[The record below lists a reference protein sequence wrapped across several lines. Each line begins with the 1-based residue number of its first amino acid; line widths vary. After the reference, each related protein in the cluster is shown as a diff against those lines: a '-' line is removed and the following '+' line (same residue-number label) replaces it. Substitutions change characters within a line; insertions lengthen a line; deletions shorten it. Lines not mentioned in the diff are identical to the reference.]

1 MNTRTRWRAIF
12 LDADDTL
19 LDYPAAERAALLA
32 ALTEQHV
39 RGDADELVT
48 RYRTH
53 NADVWR
59 AYERGE
65 ITQQALRTERFHRL
79 AADLGLTQIDIPVLA
94 ERYLDFLS
102 QGAHELPGAADLVA
116 QLARSHPLAIITNG
130 IARVQRAR
138 FARVPFMRH
147 IRHVVISEEA
157 GVAKPDPRIFAGAL
171 AALGVEPH
179 ETLFIGDS
187 TTSDMPAA
195 HAAGMDFCWYNPKA
209 LPVPDGLRV
218 HTDVRTLADIAALVR
233 HDDDDA

>member
-1 MNTRTRWRAIF
+1 VNTRTRWRAIF

-32 ALTEQHV
+32 ALDEQDV

-48 RYRTH
+48 RYRRH

-59 AYERGE
+59 AYERGY

-79 AADLGLTQIDIPVLA
+79 AAELGLTHLDIPLLA

-102 QGAHELPGAADLVA
+102 EGAHELEGAADLVA
-116 QLARSHPLAIITNG
+116 RLARRHPLAIVTNG

-138 FARVPFMRH
+138 FARVPFMQH
-147 IRHVVISEEA
+147 IRHIVISEEA
-157 GVAKPDPRIFAGAL
+157 GVAKPDPRIFAGAF
-171 AALGVEPH
+171 ATLGVGPH

-195 HAAGMDFCWYNPKA
+195 HAAGMDFCWYNPKG

-218 HTDVRTLADIAALVR
+218 HADVRTLADIAALVS
-233 HDDDDA
+233 DDGDNA

>member
-1 MNTRTRWRAIF
+1 MNARTRWRAVF

-32 ALTEQHV
+32 ALTECDVH
-39 RGDADELVT
+39 GDPDELVA

-65 ITQQALRTERFHRL
+65 ITQLALRTERFHRL
-79 AADLGLTQIDIPVLA
+79 AADLGLTRIDISVLA

-102 QGAHELPGAADLVA
+102 EGAHELPGAADLVA
-116 QLARSHPLAIITNG
+116 RLAGRHPLAIITNG

-138 FARVPFMRH
+138 FARVPFMRY
-147 IRHVVISEEA
+147 IRHIVISEEA
-157 GVAKPDPRIFAGAL
+157 GVAKPDPRIFSGAL
-171 AALGVEPH
+171 AALGVAPH

-209 LPVPDGLRV
+209 LPVPDGLHV
-218 HTDVRTLADIAALVR
+218 HADLRTLADIAALVTG
-233 HDDDDA
+233 DGVDA

>member
-1 MNTRTRWRAIF
+1 MNTRWRAIL

-32 ALTEQHV
+32 ALAEQHV
-39 RGDADELVT
+39 SGNADELVA
-48 RYRTH
+48 RYRAH

-59 AYERGE
+59 AYERGD

-79 AADLGLTQIDIPVLA
+79 AADLGLAALDVPVLA

-102 QGAHELPGAADLVA
+102 EGAHELPGAADLVA
-116 QLARSHPLAIITNG
+116 RLARRHPLAIVTNG

-138 FARVPFMRH
+138 FARVPFMQH
-147 IRHVVISEEA
+147 ICHVVISEEA
-157 GVAKPDPRIFAGAL
+157 GVAKPDPRIFDGVL
-171 AALGVEPH
+171 AALGVEAH

-218 HTDVRTLADIAALVR
+218 HADLRTLADIAALVCGNEA
-233 HDDDDA
+233 DA